1 MAYYNVE
8 TLAIVTF
15 APETQAGKI
24 NVCVKKTISNKRV
37 AHYVQ
42 LPDTALQEVS
52 ASSAGSPHA
61 AVLDAVYR
69 SAMETVLANYLK
81 GSSIIPTSIPAAL
94 FALPALT
101 DILISG
107 NSVWLEKEELT
118 KGWNSSATLQ
128 AWYARA
134 DWKTNGALRTQV
146 AGFGESVC
154 KLSAKNAGVS
164 KAQAERILAKLA
176 VVDLDT
182 DWGAFVARRCQKII
196 EAPVEEISEDLL

>member
-8 TLAIVTF
+8 TLTITTTQPA
-15 APETQAGKI
+15 AQAGTHVVNI
-24 NVCVKKTISNKRV
+24 RKTLNSKRV
-37 AHYVQ
+37 DHYVQ
-42 LPDTALQEVS
+42 LPDTALQEV
-52 ASSAGSPHA
+52 ATNNAGSPYA

-69 SAMETVLANYLK
+69 SAMETVLTNYLR

-107 NSVWLEKEELT
+107 NSAWLEKEELT
-118 KGWNSSATLQ
+118 KGWNSSATLK

-146 AGFGESVC
+146 AAFSDSVC

-164 KAQAERILAKLA
+164 KAQAERILAKMD
-176 VVDLDT
+176 VVDHDT
-182 DWGAFVARRCQKII
+182 DWGAFVVRRCQKII

>member
-8 TLAIVTF
+8 TLTITTTQPA
-15 APETQAGKI
+15 AQAGMHTVNIRKRI
-24 NVCVKKTISNKRV
+24 NSTRV
-37 AHYVQ
+37 DHYVQ
-42 LPDTALQEVS
+42 LPDTALAEV
-52 ASSAGSPHA
+52 ATNNVGSPYA
-61 AVLDAVYR
+61 AVLDAVYK
-69 SAMETVLANYLK
+69 SAMETVLANYLR
-81 GSSIIPTSIPAAL
+81 GSSIVPTSIPAAL

-107 NSVWLEKEELT
+107 NSAWLEKEELT
-118 KGWNSSATLQ
+118 KGWNSSATLK
-128 AWYARA
+128 AWYARP

-146 AGFGESVC
+146 AAFSDSVC

-164 KAQAERILAKLA
+164 KAQAERILAKIDA
-176 VVDLDT
+176 VDLDT